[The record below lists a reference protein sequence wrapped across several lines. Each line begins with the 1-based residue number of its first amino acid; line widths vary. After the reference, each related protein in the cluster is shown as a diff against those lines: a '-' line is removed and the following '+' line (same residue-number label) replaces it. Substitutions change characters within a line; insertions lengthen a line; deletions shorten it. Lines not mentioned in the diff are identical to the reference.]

1 MTPDH
6 RLLASVAGFLVAVAL
21 LIGLGAWAGYSWRD
35 SSATAELAE
44 CQRLRTA
51 DQAAHVKA
59 AAAALE
65 EATTRETQIQAD
77 HQEAIRHAQ
86 IEITAARADAARVRS
101 TLERLRQQ
109 AASLAANRGDAGAA
123 SASAAAGSAPA
134 DSAAHLLADMLGR
147 AGEAAVQ
154 LAAYADE
161 ARTAGAACERAYRAV
176 SAPRLGP

>member
-1 MTPDH
+1 MTPDQ
-6 RLLASVAGFLVAVAL
+6 RLIANAFGFLAGVAL
-21 LIGLGAWAGYSWRD
+21 LVGLGAWAGYSWRNNT
-35 SSATAELAE
+35 AAAELAE

-59 AAAALE
+59 AAEALE
-65 EATTRETQIQAD
+65 LAKARETKIQAD
-77 HQEAIRHAQ
+77 HQEAISRAQ
-86 IEITAARADAARVRS
+86 IELTAVRADAARVRS
-101 TLERLRQQ
+101 ALERLRQQ
-109 AASLAANRGDAGAA
+109 AAALAASRGDSGTA
-123 SASAAAGSAPA
+123 SAPAAAGSAPA

-176 SAPRLGP
+176 EINR